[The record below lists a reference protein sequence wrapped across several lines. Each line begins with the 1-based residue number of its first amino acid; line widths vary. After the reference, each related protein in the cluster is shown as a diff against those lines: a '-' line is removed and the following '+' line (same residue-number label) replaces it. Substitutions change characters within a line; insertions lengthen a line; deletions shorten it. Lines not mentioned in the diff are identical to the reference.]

1 MRSKVVYVRKI
12 KLGEGRP
19 KICIPV
25 VGRTKEE
32 IYSQVKNLLRC
43 PADLAEW
50 RADWFAELLDKEKM
64 LGVLE
69 MLREELGE
77 IPLLFT
83 IRTAKEGGEASLSP
97 EQYKDLNL
105 AAAKSGFA
113 DLVDIEVFSQAQAEA
128 LIADIQREGV
138 KVIGSVHDFSKT
150 PELDA
155 MVGYLRDMQRA
166 GADIC
171 KLAVMPRCRD
181 DVASLLMATW
191 QMDRCYADRPLITMS
206 MGGEGL
212 VSRLAGEIFGSAVT
226 FGCAGQ
232 ASAPG
237 QLEAGQLARWLEV
250 LHSGETGIHREDAP
264 DADLKTK
271 FKGHIFLIGF
281 MGAGKSTVAAA
292 LEEKLGRRKIEMDAG
307 IEKSAGQS
315 INEMFETQGE
325 AYFRDRE
332 TDFLFSLEKEAPSVV
347 SCGGGVV
354 VRDENTRFMKRTGK
368 IVLLTAA
375 PETVLERV
383 RDSGERPILNGN
395 MNVDFIRRLQEK
407 RRALYE
413 AAADLVVAT
422 DGKSVEEICGEIWEG
437 VSQSFPGGIC

>member
-1 MRSKVVYVRKI
+1 MKSKVVCVRKV

-25 VGRTKEE
+25 VGRTREE
-32 IYSQVKNLLRC
+32 IYSQTENLLRY
-43 PADLAEW
+43 PADLVEW
-50 RADWFAELLDKEKM
+50 RADWFEELLNKDKM
-64 LGVLE
+64 LDVLK
-69 MLREELGE
+69 MLREQLGE

-83 IRTAKEGGEASLSP
+83 IRTAKEGGKAALSP
-97 EQYKDLNL
+97 EQYRDLNL

-113 DLVDIEVFSQAQAEA
+113 DLVDIEVFQQTQGEA
-128 LIADIQREGV
+128 LIAGLQREGV
-138 KVIGSVHDFSKT
+138 KVIGSAHDFSKT
-150 PELDA
+150 PEIDT
-155 MVGYLRDMQRA
+155 MVEYLQNMQRV

-181 DVASLLMATW
+181 DVAALLMATW
-191 QMDRCYADRPLITMS
+191 QMNKCYADRPLITMS

-212 VSRLAGEIFGSAVT
+212 VSRLTGEIFGSAVT

-237 QLEAGQLARWLEV
+237 QMEAGQLARWLEV
-250 LHSGETGIHREDAP
+250 LHSGENGIPKENASDV
-264 DADLKTK
+264 DLKTK

-292 LEEKLGRRKIEMDAG
+292 LEEKLGRKKIEMDAC

-315 INEMFETQGE
+315 INEMFETHGE
-325 AYFRDRE
+325 AYFRNIE
-332 TDFLFSLEKEAPSVV
+332 TNFLLSLEKEAPSVV
-347 SCGGGVV
+347 SCGGGIV
-354 VRDENTRFMKRTGK
+354 VRDENTRFMRSYGK
-368 IVLLTAA
+368 IVLLTAT
-375 PETVLERV
+375 PETILERV

-395 MNVDFIRRLQEK
+395 MNVDFIRQLQEK

-422 DGKSVEEICGEIWEG
+422 DGKSVEEICGEILEG
-437 VSQSFPGGIC
+437 ISEV